1 MSDRGKTAARRP
13 LQIKRLFLAAI
24 LMIAWSQGASADSDR
39 VVRSP
44 LDALAST
51 AAIVE
56 GRVASHT
63 LTYDRLA
70 GPRTIATLDDV
81 RTQFGSYGDRTLE
94 LAMLGGR
101 ITDSQ
106 WLFIPELPRLADD
119 TRYLIFLTSSAWFY
133 SPVVA
138 DYVFRLEPGPR
149 GSDVLITPEGHAVVG
164 LSAEGIEISPDP
176 VVETRFDFLT
186 PYARPRLLS
195 TDPSLLA
202 NALSKEAF
210 LAVLQDLMRT
220 VPLRGEF
227 RTAPAGDRV
236 WNQIATDEDR

>member
-1 MSDRGKTAARRP
+1 MRSQEKTAG
-13 LQIKRLFLAAI
+13 LFLAAI
-24 LMIAWSQGASADSDR
+24 LMVSWSRGAAADTDR
-39 VVRSP
+39 DLNSP

-56 GRVASHT
+56 GSVSSHEM
-63 LTYDRLA
+63 TYDRAA
-70 GPRTIATLDDV
+70 GPRTIATLSDI
-81 RTQFGSYGDRTLE
+81 RTQFGRYEDRTLQ
-94 LAMLGGR
+94 LAILGGR
-101 ITDSQ
+101 VSESR

-133 SPVVA
+133 SPVVG

-164 LSAEGIEISPDP
+164 LSAEGLEISDDP

-186 PYARPRLLS
+186 PYAKPRLLDS
-195 TDPSLLA
+195 DPSLLA
-202 NALSKEAF
+202 NAMSKEAF

-220 VPLRGEF
+220 MPLRGEF
-227 RTAPAGDRV
+227 RNTPAGDRV
-236 WNQIATDEDR
+236 WNQIAVDEDR

>member
-1 MSDRGKTAARRP
+1 MRFQEKTAGF
-13 LQIKRLFLAAI
+13 FLTAI
-24 LMIAWSQGASADSDR
+24 LMVSWSQRAAADSDR
-39 VVRSP
+39 VVNST

-56 GRVASHT
+56 GRVASHS
-63 LTYDRLA
+63 LTYDRAA

-81 RTQFGSYGDRTLE
+81 RSQFGRYDDRTLQ

-101 ITDSQ
+101 VSESR
-106 WLFIPELPRLADD
+106 WLFIPELPRLTDD

-138 DYVFRLEPGPR
+138 DYIFRLEPGPR

-164 LSAEGIEISPDP
+164 LSAEGLEISPDP

-186 PYARPRLLS
+186 PYAKPRLLDS
-195 TDPSLLA
+195 DPSLLA
-202 NALSKEAF
+202 SAMSKEAF
-210 LAVLQDLMRT
+210 LAALQDLMRT

-227 RTAPAGDRV
+227 LTSPASDRV
-236 WNQIATDEDR
+236 WNQIPAAEDR